1 MVRSRARFVA
11 LVVAVGACRAT
22 GTSRP
27 IEIGD
32 GRDPCLIPAREAFDG
47 AATFGTE
54 GTIDLANLHRDPRS
68 PADSLVFAHLYETL
82 VKVTCDGRLVPGL
95 AERWSLRDDTSGRVW
110 TLHLRDARA
119 AEVSISPEDVI
130 DAWRSRRSA
139 IGSERDPRALAIE
152 SVAIESD
159 RAVTIRFRDPHPDG
173 PRVLADPYFAVSR
186 TSQDPTAIR
195 GTGPF
200 PVVHAGDPTPGD
212 GSVALVPP
220 VGTGDGTRML
230 RIVPSDDPRD
240 LIDRGVNVLRT
251 RDRRS
256 IAYAATRRESRTQPL
271 PADQAYILVA
281 PARAA
286 AASGESPSAG
296 AIDTTSYAGVNDARW
311 ESLRTALSRDVLRMS
326 EPQRTDGWWLAPDV
340 VSRCEITIPTRVP
353 WTTPRSPMRARRL
366 VFDARDSVGAALAR
380 RIVVLAAADA
390 PPSPEADAVRALL
403 PELAAPAP
411 DRLVAWGASDVE
423 LASGLL
429 AGADA
434 AYLVSLPRR
443 VLDPCAH
450 WRTVSAMA
458 PWLRP
463 GHVAFIVESAPV
475 LITNAGAPAL
485 TIDWIGTL
493 RVVGPAGKTSPQR

>member
-1 MVRSRARFVA
+1 MKSRARFVA
-11 LVVAVGACRAT
+11 LVVAVAACRAT
-22 GTSRP
+22 GSSPP
-27 IEIGD
+27 IDIGD

-54 GTIDLANLHRDPRS
+54 GTIDLVNLHRGPRS

-95 AERWSLRDDTSGRVW
+95 AERWSLRDDMSARIW
-110 TLHLRDARA
+110 TLHLRA
-119 AEVSISPEDVI
+119 AHAGEVSVSPEEVI
-130 DAWRSRRSA
+130 EAWRSRRSA
-139 IGSERDPRALAIE
+139 TGSERDPRALAIE

-159 RAVTIRFRDPHPDG
+159 RTVTVRFRDPHPDG

-186 TSQDPTAIR
+186 SNPDPTAIA
-195 GTGPF
+195 GTGSF

-212 GSVALVPP
+212 GSVTLVPP
-220 VGTGDGTRML
+220 VGTGGGTRML

-240 LIDRGVNVLRT
+240 LIDRGVNVVRT

-256 IAYAATRRESRTQPL
+256 IAYAATRRGSHTQPL

-281 PARAA
+281 PARAVA
-286 AASGESPSAG
+286 PSGASPSAG
-296 AIDTTSYAGVNDARW
+296 AIDTTSYAAVNDPRW
-311 ESLRTALSRDVLRMS
+311 ESLRTALSRDVLRTS
-326 EPQRTDGWWLAPDV
+326 APQRTEGWWLTPDV
-340 VSRCEITIPTRVP
+340 ASRCEITITARAP
-353 WTTPRSPMRARRL
+353 WTMPRSPTRARRL
-366 VFDARDSVGAALAR
+366 VFDARDSIGAALAR
-380 RIVVLAAADA
+380 RLVVLAAADA

-411 DRLVAWGASDVE
+411 DRLVAWGAGDAE

-475 LITNAGAPAL
+475 LITNAGAPSL

-493 RVVGPAGKTSPQR
+493 RVIGPAGNTSPRR

>member
-11 LVVAVGACRAT
+11 LVAALGACRAT
-22 GTSRP
+22 AASRP

-47 AATFGTE
+47 TATLGTE
-54 GTIDLANLHRDPRS
+54 GTIDLANLHRAPRS

-82 VKVTCDGRLVPGL
+82 VKVTCDGRLVPAL
-95 AERWSLRDDTSGRVW
+95 AERWSLRDDTSARVW
-110 TLHLRDARA
+110 TLDLRTAHA
-119 AEVSISPEDVI
+119 GEVSVSPEDVI

-139 IGSERDPRALAIE
+139 TGSERDPRALAIE
-152 SVAIESD
+152 SVGIESN
-159 RAVTIRFRDPHPDG
+159 RTVTVRFRDPHPDG
-173 PRVLADPYFAVSR
+173 PRILADPYFAVSR
-186 TSQDPTAIR
+186 STQDSTAIG
-195 GTGPF
+195 GTGSF

-212 GSVALVPP
+212 GSVTLVPP
-220 VGTGDGTRML
+220 VGTGGTRML
-230 RIVPSDDPRD
+230 RIVSSGDPRD
-240 LIDRGVNVLRT
+240 LIDRGVNVVRT

-256 IAYAATRRESRTQPL
+256 IAYAATRRDSRTEPL
-271 PADQAYILVA
+271 PADHAYILVA

-286 AASGESPSAG
+286 AASVVSPSAG
-296 AIDTTSYAGVNDARW
+296 AIDTTSYAAVNDPRW
-311 ESLRTALSRDVLRMS
+311 ESLRTALSRDVLRMNA
-326 EPQRTDGWWLAPDV
+326 PQRTDGWWLTPDV
-340 VSRCEITIPTRVP
+340 ASRCGITIAARAA
-353 WTTPRSPMRARRL
+353 WTTPRSPTRSRRL
-366 VFDARDSVGAALAR
+366 VFDAGDSIGAALAR
-380 RIVVLAAADA
+380 RLVVLAAADA

-411 DRLVAWGASDVE
+411 DRLVAWGASDAE

-429 AGADA
+429 AGGDA

-443 VLDPCAH
+443 VLDPCTH
-450 WRTVSAMA
+450 WRTASAMA

-463 GHVAFIVESAPV
+463 GHVAFIVESGPV
-475 LITNAGAPAL
+475 LITNAGAPPL